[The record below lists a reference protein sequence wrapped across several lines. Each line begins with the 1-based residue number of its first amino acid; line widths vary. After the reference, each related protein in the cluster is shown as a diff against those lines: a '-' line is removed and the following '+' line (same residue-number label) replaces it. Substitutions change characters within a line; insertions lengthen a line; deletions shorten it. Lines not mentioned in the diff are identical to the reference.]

1 MEIILKYFNR
11 LTDVQVSQFEALG
24 DLYAEW
30 NDKINVVSRKDIENL
45 YERHVLHSLAIA
57 KFIEFTEGSRV
68 MDLGTGGGF
77 PAIPLAILF
86 PHVFFHA
93 IDGTAKKIRVLNEVA
108 EAIDLNNVKGEQL
121 RAEEN
126 KKTYDFVVTRAVA
139 SMEKLIPW
147 CEKLIHKNQ
156 QNAMPNGLIAL
167 KGGNLQEQKQFT
179 KRYTETMPLSS
190 YFDEPFFETK
200 GLMYVQF

>member
-1 MEIILKYFNR
+1 MEVIHKYFKNLSRDQEQQFSR
-11 LTDVQVSQFEALG
+11 LGE
-24 DLYAEW
+24 LYAEW

-57 KFIEFTEGSRV
+57 KFLQFTDGTEV

-77 PAIPLAILF
+77 PAIPLAIMF
-86 PHVFFHA
+86 PEVKFHA
-93 IDGTAKKIRVLNEVA
+93 IDGTKKKILVVNEVA
-108 EAIDLNNVKGEQL
+108 EAVGLTNIKGQQL

-126 KKTYDFVVTRAVA
+126 KSKYDFVVTRAVA
-139 SMEKLIPW
+139 SMEKLVPW
-147 CEKLIHKNQ
+147 TERLIKDKQ

-167 KGGNLQEQKQFT
+167 KGGDLKAQEKLT
-179 KRYTETMPLSS
+179 KRYTETVMLKD
-190 YFDEPFFETK
+190 YFDEEFFETK